1 MQKKK
6 GGQSVIFQYPVTIK
20 STASIVGPK
29 EGQGPLRDYFDL
41 TLDDVMAGQK
51 TWEKAE
57 SKIVE
62 DAMNLAVKN
71 SGFDNSHIDFV
82 IAGDLLNQSTATT
95 FGVMGMKIPLFGIFG
110 ACSTFG
116 EGLGLGAMLIDG
128 GFAKNVLVGA
138 SSHFCSAERQF
149 RSPLELGGQRPPTA
163 SWTVTGAGCAV
174 LSNAGEKP
182 YITGFTAGRVI
193 DMGITDANNMGAAMA
208 PAVVDTLVNHFK
220 DFNRNPAYYDVIA
233 TGDLGYIGHE
243 LVVRL
248 MSEEGFNMSENYTD
262 CGIQIF
268 DRETQDTHVG
278 GSGCGCSA
286 SAFSGYYYK
295 KIKQGEIKSML
306 LIPTGALL
314 SQTSQQQG
322 SNIPGIAHAVVIES
336 SRQDR

>member
-6 GGQSVIFQYPVTIK
+6 GNQSVIFQYPVSIK

-29 EGQGPLRDYFDL
+29 EGEGPLNECFDV

-57 SKIVE
+57 SQIVE
-62 DAMNLAVKN
+62 DTMNLAVKHAGLE
-71 SGFDNSHIDFV
+71 SSRIDFV
-82 IAGDLLNQSTATT
+82 FAGDLLNQSTATT
-95 FGVMGMKIPLFGIFG
+95 FGVIGMKIPHFGIFG

-128 GFAKNVLVGA
+128 GFAGNVLVGS

-174 LSNAGEKP
+174 LSDAGEQP
-182 YITGFTAGRVI
+182 YITGFTTGKII
-193 DMGITDANNMGAAMA
+193 DMGINDANNMGAAMA
-208 PAVVDTLVNHFK
+208 PAVVDTLVNHFR
-220 DFNRNPAYYDVIA
+220 DFNRTPGYYDVIA

-248 MSEEGFNMSENYTD
+248 MGEEGFDMGDDYND

-268 DRETQDTHVG
+268 DRQTQDTHAG

-286 SAFSGYYYK
+286 ATFSGYYYK
-295 KIKQGEIKSML
+295 KFKQGEIKKML
-306 LIPTGALL
+306 FVPTGALL
-314 SQTSQQQG
+314 SQTSSQQG

-336 SRQDR
+336 SR